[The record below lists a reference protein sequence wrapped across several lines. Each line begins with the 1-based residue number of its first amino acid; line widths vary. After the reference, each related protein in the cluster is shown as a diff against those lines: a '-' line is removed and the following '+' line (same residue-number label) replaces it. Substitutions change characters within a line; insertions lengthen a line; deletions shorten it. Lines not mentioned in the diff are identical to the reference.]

1 MIQLEMDGQSP
12 ATQRQPDGLTVA
24 PPRSVRSWGILARR
38 LALAGGLLCG
48 PAVLAAQEPTPTM
61 QAATYAEAYAL
72 TQEVTGLG
80 ADAQRYEGAR
90 WIGQAGFGRWGIAIR
105 ADVMGLP
112 GEYKGGEIET
122 FRAAEAVVV
131 AHRNLVHVE
140 GVTCGPAAAL
150 GYAVALADGNPRFAR
165 AMTAGIG
172 AQCSSGGRTVIAL
185 AGQYQAVPGVAG
197 MVGVIWPLSSH
208 ISWHGDF
215 GVGARGR
222 RVARIAVAVSL
233 KSWGKR

>member
-1 MIQLEMDGQSP
+1 LGDAVGWLIAAAFKKWRSFAASRGTCRRHLPLALLLLCSP
-12 ATQRQPDGLTVA
+12 AL
-24 PPRSVRSWGILARR
+24 
-38 LALAGGLLCG
+38 
-48 PAVLAAQEPTPTM
+48 AQEPPDPGIPDPM

-90 WIGQAGFGRWGIAIR
+90 WIGQAGFGPWGIAIR

-112 GEYKGGEIET
+112 GVYNGGQVET

-150 GYAVALADGNPRFAR
+150 GYAVALADGNPSFAR

-208 ISWHGDF
+208 ISWMGDF
-215 GVGARGR
+215 GVGARGQ

-233 KSWGKR
+233 KTWGRR